1 MSEGILVKQI
11 LKIFGASRLI
21 ILNLSYKKTA
31 KNEDS
36 KKKMKNI
43 WWTMKKNT
51 WKKDAH
57 PGENGESNADKHENR
72 WWRVMKR
79 ISLIQDAEEI
89 NDNAE

>member
-1 MSEGILVKQI
+1 
-11 LKIFGASRLI
+11 
-21 ILNLSYKKTA
+21 
-31 KNEDS
+31 
-36 KKKMKNI
+36 
-43 WWTMKKNT
+43 MKKNT

-57 PGENGESNADKHENR
+57 PGENGESNADKYENR